1 MLRHRMF
8 RRNERERASESVVAK
23 LKDTLSVTV
32 GCSSRDRSPD
42 ACMHHFHLFVLSP
55 HSLDHHG
62 DDHSQQLVYHPH
74 HHLS

>member
-8 RRNERERASESVVAK
+8 RRNERERASKSVVAK

-32 GCSSRDRSPD
+32 AHHEIARQ
-42 ACMHHFHLFVLSP
+42 MHASLSP
-55 HSLDHHG
+55 FCSLSLTRSLDHHG